1 MRTEIRIVGACLFAV
16 IVTGCDINIFGE
28 KRKESRMES
37 GTTNMRLENM
47 RLETESQRA
56 SMTEYAKGRLSLF
69 KSRLDVIS
77 KDAASV
83 REDFSKLTTEVV
95 AIMDEKDSKGQ
106 DQKYETKILH
116 ILRNATV
123 NAFAQKYLATDF
135 SGIVATYKER
145 VRDARAADAK
155 YAAAVQDVEAM
166 YKANIAESK
175 KWSNMTDKQRKEE
188 ILRLQNQI
196 SALEKRRKTV
206 QEDYKNSAR
215 HSMLGGYRQELQRR
229 EAKDVVSSKV
239 IDIDK
244 QIAVKRKQIDLLT
257 HPESQLRLANQTM
270 NNTQS
275 SQNRAVYTRKTAMYD
290 VERRLKP
297 KKSTTEVVAEVEADT
312 IEKLRKVMSDK
323 ISTLEN
329 ESKSLEGNIAKIN
342 EVLLQIPV
350 SDIGELKSLK
360 RRIDSL

>member
-1 MRTEIRIVGACLFAV
+1 MGMRTEIRIVGACLFAV

-37 GTTNMRLENM
+37 GTTNM

-123 NAFAQKYLATDF
+123 NAFAQKYLVTDF

-206 QEDYKNSAR
+206 Q
-215 HSMLGGYRQELQRR
+215 
-229 EAKDVVSSKV
+229 
-239 IDIDK
+239 
-244 QIAVKRKQIDLLT
+244 
-257 HPESQLRLANQTM
+257 
-270 NNTQS
+270 
-275 SQNRAVYTRKTAMYD
+275 
-290 VERRLKP
+290 
-297 KKSTTEVVAEVEADT
+297 
-312 IEKLRKVMSDK
+312 
-323 ISTLEN
+323 
-329 ESKSLEGNIAKIN
+329 
-342 EVLLQIPV
+342 
-350 SDIGELKSLK
+350 
-360 RRIDSL
+360 